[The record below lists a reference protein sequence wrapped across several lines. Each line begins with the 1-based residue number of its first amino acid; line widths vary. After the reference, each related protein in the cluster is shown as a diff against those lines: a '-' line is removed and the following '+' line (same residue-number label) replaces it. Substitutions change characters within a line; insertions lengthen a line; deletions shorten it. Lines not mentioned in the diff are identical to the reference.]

1 MRRMIWTFII
11 LSPVISIVQSDRSA
25 LIVAHGKHLA
35 HALAAGAAVQVASV
49 VHTIQLLLA

>member
-11 LSPVISIVQSDRSA
+11 LSPVISIVQTDRSA

-35 HALAAGAAVQVASV
+35 HAIAAGAAVQVATV
-49 VHTIQLLLA
+49 VHTIQALLA